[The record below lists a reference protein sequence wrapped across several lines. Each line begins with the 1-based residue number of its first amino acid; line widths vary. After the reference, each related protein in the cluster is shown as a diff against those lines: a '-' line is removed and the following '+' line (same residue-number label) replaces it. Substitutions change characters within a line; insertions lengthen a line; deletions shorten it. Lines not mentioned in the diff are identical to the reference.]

1 MSDFPTYYYRL
12 HISSV
17 YLLIVVMASRK
28 QHCFKPKQ
36 AQNLDENSDGDG
48 EMKNLLETTDRCSCG
63 LCQVLPTPKECIHCQ
78 KQADWKT
85 RRRIQMLIW
94 MIVGYNE
101 WILLMECGVILLDL
115 SVGNWTCKKLALTN
129 YICIYLCV
137 FCVYNF
143 SLLGKMQGFHVS

>member
-1 MSDFPTYYYRL
+1 MSDFPTYYYPL

-63 LCQVLPTPKECIHCQ
+63 LCQVLPSQ
-78 KQADWKT
+78 KSAFTVKNKQT
-85 RRRIQMLIW
+85 
-94 MIVGYNE
+94 
-101 WILLMECGVILLDL
+101 
-115 SVGNWTCKKLALTN
+115 
-129 YICIYLCV
+129 
-137 FCVYNF
+137 
-143 SLLGKMQGFHVS
+143 GKQDGEYKCLYE